1 MTMKKLIA
9 LLTLL
14 CLGLTGLALA
24 EEPPLGPGW
33 NLGNTFDAY
42 LDGQNIDPMDL
53 ETLWVGARTT
63 EDDVAAVA
71 DAGFEVFRLPVSW
84 HDHVS
89 GDDFAI
95 DPAWMDRV
103 QEVADWALARGMTLI
118 LNSHHDIDQRFF
130 YPDSEHYDQSERYL
144 TAIWAQICERFGG
157 YDDKVIFEFMN
168 EPRLKDTAMEW
179 AFAEH
184 TPACVDAADCIGRLT
199 QRCVDVV
206 RASGG
211 NNATRWLMVTP
222 YAASP
227 YSVQTDHFRLPD
239 DPAGRLIVS
248 VHTYTPYAFTLKPN
262 GVRRFD
268 PTKPYQVNE
277 INKVLDIVCDKY
289 VSRGIPVYIGEFG
302 CVDRDNLEDRVAYMQ
317 YFCATARARGIYMCV
332 WDNNMYKQG
341 NEWFGLL
348 NRATAEW
355 YFPEVVQAMIEA
367 SK

>member
-1 MTMKKLIA
+1 MKKLFA
-9 LLTLL
+9 LLLAACL
-14 CLGLTGLALA
+14 CLTAFALA

-42 LDGQNIDPMDL
+42 LEGQDIDPTDL

-63 EDDVAAVA
+63 EADVAAVA

-89 GDDFAI
+89 GDDYAI

-103 QEVADWALARGMTLI
+103 QQVADWALSRGMTLI
-118 LNSHHDIDQRFF
+118 LNSHHDIDKRFF

-227 YSVQTDHFRLPD
+227 YSIKGDHFRLPD
-239 DPAGRLIVS
+239 DPADRLIVS
-248 VHTYTPYAFTLKPN
+248 VHTYTPYSFTLKAN
-262 GVRRFD
+262 GTRRFD
-268 PTKPYQVNE
+268 PSKAYQVGE
-277 INKVLDIVCDKY
+277 INKVLDIVCDNF
-289 VSRGIPVYIGEFG
+289 VSHGIPVYIGEFG
-302 CVDRDNLEDRVAYMQ
+302 CVDRDNLEDRVAYMR
-317 YFCATARARGIYMCV
+317 YFCATARERGIYMCV
-332 WDNNMYKQG
+332 WDNNMYRQG

-348 NRATAEW
+348 NRSTAEW
-355 YFPEVVQAMIEA
+355 YFPEIVQAMIEA